1 MDLKLLLLLLACFFL
16 QASQLSLARHDGNY
30 DTCFYSSIG
39 NIYKE
44 RNFNYTITQAW
55 TADQV
60 GQLKSGAL
68 NTSDF
73 IHVNGWEAYSKR
85 SKFFSQAGSK
95 GKFVERKLKPV
106 KNVTDISDAPQFGFA
121 TNADLQLAFGTPSQA
136 KLYKVP
142 SGKAVLAV
150 RFQAAVTGSP
160 FIGKWSVLVD
170 MVEDDEIERAMKIHS
185 SKLRRLVTNNHLT
198 PKNVTSSLNIIPPF
212 IENSIF
218 WTLPTSPAQG
228 TTAPIVYTGFLV
240 VIRAGQDFLA
250 GPIANGQPDIVQV
263 KDVVSPRT

>member
-1 MDLKLLLLLLACFFL
+1 MKLLLLLLACFFL
-16 QASQLSLARHDGNY
+16 QATQLSLARHDGNY

-39 NIYKE
+39 NIFKD
-44 RNFNYTITQAW
+44 NDFNYTITQAW
-55 TADQV
+55 TAEQA

-73 IHVNGWEAYSKR
+73 IHVNGWEAYSTP
-85 SKFFSQAGSK
+85 SKFFTQAGSK
-95 GKFVERKLKPV
+95 GKHIERKLKPI

-121 TNADLQLAFGTPSQA
+121 TNADLELAFGTPSQA

-170 MVEDDEIERAMKIHS
+170 LVEDDEIERAMRIHS
-185 SKLRRLVTNNHLT
+185 AKLRRLVVNTHLT
-198 PKNVTSSLNIIPPF
+198 PQNVTSSLNIIPPF
-212 IENSIF
+212 I
-218 WTLPTSPAQG
+218 
-228 TTAPIVYTGFLV
+228 
-240 VIRAGQDFLA
+240 
-250 GPIANGQPDIVQV
+250 
-263 KDVVSPRT
+263 